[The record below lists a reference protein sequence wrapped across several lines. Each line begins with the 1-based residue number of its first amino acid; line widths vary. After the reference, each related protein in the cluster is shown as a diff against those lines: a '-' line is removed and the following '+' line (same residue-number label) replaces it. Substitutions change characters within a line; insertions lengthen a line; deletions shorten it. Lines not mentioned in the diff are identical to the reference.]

1 MNRLDLS
8 VVLVAVAVV
17 LPGCALDGG
26 FDGFAVEGEGEFNT
40 AITAPKSL
48 TLHIVGGAE
57 PQRYFVPVRQEGRG
71 FGGVVDFT
79 VTRTSAN
86 FGMAISED
94 EAAILNGFNYLALF
108 LGDVAS
114 ASVGNDDGVVDGFYF
129 GLNSVDD
136 ADVDLT
142 MRATVQLQ
150 EAGSV
155 AFGRLEPR
163 P

>member
-1 MNRLDLS
+1 MNRLVLF
-8 VVLVAVAVV
+8 VVLVVF
-17 LPGCALDGG
+17 PGCGFDDGG
-26 FDGFAVEGEGEFNT
+26 FDGFGIEGEGEFNT
-40 AITAPKSL
+40 AITAPKAL
-48 TLHIVGGAE
+48 TFHIIGGAE
-57 PQRYFVPVRQEGRG
+57 PQRYFVPVQQEGVG
-71 FGGVVDFT
+71 FGGVVDIT
-79 VTRTSAN
+79 VSRTSAN

-94 EAAILNGFNYLALF
+94 EASIQNGFNYLALF

-114 ASVGNDDGVVDGFYF
+114 AGLDGGGDGVVDGFFF
-129 GLNSVDD
+129 GLNSADD

-155 AFGRLEPR
+155 AFGRLDPR